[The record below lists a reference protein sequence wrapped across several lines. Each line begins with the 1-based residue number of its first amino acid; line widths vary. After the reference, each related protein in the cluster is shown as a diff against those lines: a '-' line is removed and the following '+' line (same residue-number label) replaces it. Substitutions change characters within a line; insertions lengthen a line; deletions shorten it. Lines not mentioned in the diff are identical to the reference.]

1 VEVRSPVELDPK
13 GIDVPVHHEGRA
25 AHPSLVLCLLRI
37 TLLKDLLDHGL
48 DQVGGNGKVDA
59 SGRGVGLAIFGTREG
74 DADEL
79 TLQVDQ
85 SPAAITGR
93 SDPPESLH
101 VSVQAL
107 GFERGA
113 KADLGEETRL
123 TCQRAFPR
131 TPLRR
136 AGTPVVPR

>member
-1 VEVRSPVELDPK
+1 M
-13 GIDVPVHHEGRA
+13 DVPVHHEGRA

-93 SDPPESLH
+93 SDPPESLPA
-101 VSVQAL
+101 SVQAL
-107 GFERGA
+107 EFERVA
-113 KADLGEETRL
+113 RADLGEATRL
-123 TCQRAFPR
+123 TCHRSFSR

-136 AGTPVVPR
+136 AAPPFVPRREPGCP

>member
-1 VEVRSPVELDPK
+1 MEVRSPVELDPK
-13 GIDVPVHHEGRA
+13 GMDVPVHHEGRA

-93 SDPPESLH
+93 SDPPESLPA
-101 VSVQAL
+101 SVQAL
-107 GFERGA
+107 EFERVA
-113 KADLGEETRL
+113 RADLGEATRL
-123 TCQRAFPR
+123 TCHRSCSR